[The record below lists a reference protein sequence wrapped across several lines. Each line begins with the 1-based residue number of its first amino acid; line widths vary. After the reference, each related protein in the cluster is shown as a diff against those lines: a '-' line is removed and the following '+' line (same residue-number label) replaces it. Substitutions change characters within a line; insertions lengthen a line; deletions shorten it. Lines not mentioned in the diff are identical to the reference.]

1 MTGASANSM
10 PLMTVL
16 TERFNPRDTRGGLSE
31 AMLSGA
37 LRMGDRALRCAR
49 TAGERQ
55 YERADTVAAAP
66 GSRRRRARRA
76 RDGFRTL
83 AGGAKVE

>member
-31 AMLSGA
+31 AVLSAA
-37 LRMGDRALRCAR
+37 LCGWATGHL
-49 TAGERQ
+49 
-55 YERADTVAAAP
+55 AAP
-66 GSRRRRARRA
+66 GQRVSGNTKEPIPSPPLPARDGDALVA